1 MRTLWVL
8 LVLAALVVGAS
19 FLLFQKAPVWT
30 TDSPEALAE
39 FQRGLEARMKMY
51 QGEAAVHFARA
62 LELDPDFVAA
72 RLVYLG
78 CCVDHED
85 RSKGIEEMRDVD
97 ASRLSPRERFMLQ
110 FELADADGDRS
121 LRDQIM
127 ADYLDSHPKDPFAL
141 WMYASQAWNRADLEE
156 AEKRYQRLLEVDPNW
171 VQAQNRL
178 GYIAMGQGRFTEAEG
193 LFETYNYIAPDQA
206 NPHDSLGEL
215 LTLIGRYEEAHKEL
229 EKALAIKPDFCT
241 SYRHLLMVA
250 ILEGS
255 MDNAEQIVERA
266 AEHCAEYD
274 VTQMNCQAQL
284 WRDFFYCDFEGPWRE
299 GRETCNEITGDF
311 SFIHHRMEMLTGRR
325 QDALAREERIRAEIA
340 EGEDQTGRPF
350 TYARG
355 FLHYMEGARM
365 AIDGDFTGAAAR
377 FDEADNNM
385 LYWFEGQGILKLYNR
400 LHLAYALEHAGHE
413 EEARQVLAKVEA
425 VNPRL
430 ASAYPKIKSILGEDC
445 HAD

>member
-1 MRTLWVL
+1 MRTLWIL
-8 LVLAALVVGAS
+8 LVIVVLIAGAAY
-19 FLLFQKAPVWT
+19 LLFQRPPAWT

-51 QGEAAVHFARA
+51 GGEAEAHFTQA

-72 RLVYLG
+72 RLVYMG
-78 CCVDHED
+78 CCVDEEK
-85 RSKGIEEMRDVD
+85 RQEMLEEMRLVETD
-97 ASRLSPRERFMLQ
+97 RLSARERFMLQ
-110 FELADADGDRS
+110 FELADTDRDWER
-121 LRDQIM
+121 RDQILL
-127 ADYLDSHPKDPFAL
+127 DYLDSHPKDPFAL
-141 WMYASQAWNRADLEE
+141 WMYASQAWEKADLEE
-156 AEKRYQRLLEVDPNW
+156 AEERYQRLLKVDPNW

-178 GYIAMGQGRFTEAEG
+178 GYIAMAQGRFTEAEQ
-193 LFETYNYIAPDQA
+193 LFGTYSYIAPDQA

-215 LTLIGRYEEAHKEL
+215 LTLIGRYDEARKEL
-229 EKALAIKPDFCT
+229 EKALAIKPDFCP

-255 MDNAEQIVERA
+255 LDQADQLVERA
-266 AEHCAEYD
+266 AEHCEEYD
-274 VTQMNCQAQL
+274 VAQMNCQAQL
-284 WRDFFYCDFEGPWRE
+284 WRDFFYCDFEGPWQE
-299 GRETCNEITGDF
+299 GRETCNEITGDR

-325 QDALAREERIRAEIA
+325 QDALAREERIRTEID
-340 EGEDQTGRPF
+340 EGEKQSGHTF
-350 TYARG
+350 TYPRG

-400 LHLAYALEHAGHE
+400 LHLAYALEHAGHQ

-425 VNPRL
+425 INPRL
-430 ASAYPKIKSILGEDC
+430 ALAYPEIKSILGEDC
-445 HAD
+445 EAE